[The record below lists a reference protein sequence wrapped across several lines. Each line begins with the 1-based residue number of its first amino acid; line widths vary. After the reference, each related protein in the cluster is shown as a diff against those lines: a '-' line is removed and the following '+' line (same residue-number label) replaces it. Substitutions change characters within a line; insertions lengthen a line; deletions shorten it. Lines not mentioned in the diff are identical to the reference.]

1 MDQQT
6 LLTVMTVFVVVAAAA
21 LIIQAGFLFGIYKA
35 SRGMNENVQ
44 RLMPK
49 IESLLETS
57 RNTIEDSRKQ
67 IADITAKTSEIL
79 DTTNKQL
86 HRVEELL
93 TDATARAKVQMDRA
107 ELVLDDAMGRAQQTI
122 SMVHGGVI
130 KPIQQINAVAAGV
143 RTALS
148 FLLRGRPNPER
159 ATADEEMFI

>member
-1 MDQQT
+1 
-6 LLTVMTVFVVVAAAA
+6 VVVAAAA
-21 LIIQAGFLFGIYKA
+21 LVIQAGFLFGIYRA

-49 IESLLETS
+49 IESLLEAS
-57 RNTIEDSRKQ
+57 RQTIDDSRKQ
-67 IADITAKTSEIL
+67 IADITSKTSEIL
-79 DTTNKQL
+79 DVTGKQL

-93 TDATARAKVQMDRA
+93 ADATTRAKVQMDRA

-122 SMVHGGVI
+122 AMVHGGVV
-130 KPIQQINAVAAGV
+130 KPLHQIHAVAAGV

-148 FLLRGRPNPER
+148 FLLRGRPNPTH